1 MPPVSAMQGKPEA
14 AHRPTGDAPTDRL
27 RFFFQQA
34 PGMIAMVSG
43 PDHVFEF
50 ANTAYLDLVG
60 RREVVGKRVREV
72 LPELAQQGTVALLD
86 EVYATGQPFIGRR
99 MPVAFQRQANA
110 PAETRYIDFV
120 YQPVVDDQGR
130 VTGIFAQGFDVTG
143 QVETEE
149 AFNESEA
156 RYRLFSEETREGVV
170 IHNGEVILDCNPAY
184 ARIFGYGN
192 AAEVIG
198 LPSTAFVTPRSAALL
213 QEKGAQGNEE
223 PYEIEAIRKDGSI
236 FPAEFVGRP
245 STWQGQKVRIGLARD
260 LTERKRREAALR
272 ESEAHFAAIFDQ
284 SAAGLA
290 EADLTGRFLRVNE
303 RFCELAGY
311 PREELLGG
319 LRMQDI
325 THPDDLPGNLVL
337 FRRAVETGE
346 PFEIEKRYIRP
357 DGSEVWVSNTV
368 TLIRDAAGVAHTMAS
383 VSIDLTARREAEAAL
398 RQSESRL
405 RLALDAGRM
414 AVWESDSRNNSVRTS
429 PELNRLLG
437 FPEDASPSIEEIR
450 ERYAPG
456 AQDRLR
462 GAAAAALGR
471 GERYAEEELEI
482 IWPDGSRHWLL
493 LRADLEVTH
502 GADDAASIKATGVAF
517 EITERKLWEE
527 RQRLLINELNH
538 RVKNTLATV
547 QSLAAQSFR
556 DMGATSGPNF
566 TAFQERLFA
575 LARAHD
581 ILTRDNWEGAELR
594 DIVGEVIEPYCRP
607 SHGRCHIDGPR
618 VRLTPSMAL
627 ALSMAVHE
635 LATNA
640 AKYGALSAPAG
651 QVSISWSVLPGNPR
665 QLALCWQERGGPPV
679 ALPQRKGFGT
689 RLIERSLAQ
698 ELAGEVSLAYIPTG
712 VVCTVKAPLPH
723 GMA

>member
-1 MPPVSAMQGKPEA
+1 
-14 AHRPTGDAPTDRL
+14 
-27 RFFFQQA
+27 
-34 PGMIAMVSG
+34 MIAIVSG

-50 ANTAYLDLVG
+50 ANPAYLELVG
-60 RREVVGKRVREV
+60 RREVVGKRVRDV
-72 LPELAQQGTVALLD
+72 LPELDEQGTVALLD
-86 EVYATGQPFIGRR
+86 RVYATGEPFIGRR

-110 PAETRYIDFV
+110 PAETRYMDFV
-120 YQPVVDDQGR
+120 YQPVVDDQGQ
-130 VTGIFAQGFDVTG
+130 VTGIFAQGFDITR
-143 QVETEE
+143 QVRTET
-149 AFNESEA
+149 AFDESEA

-170 IHNGEVILDCNPAY
+170 VHNGEVILDCNPAY
-184 ARIFGYGN
+184 ARIFGYGSV
-192 AAEVIG
+192 AEVIG

-213 QEKGAQGNEE
+213 LEKGALDSEE
-223 PYEIEAIRKDGSI
+223 PYEIEAIRKDGSV

-245 STWQGQKVRIGLARD
+245 STWQGRKVRIGLARD

-284 SAAGLA
+284 SAAGFG
-290 EADLTGRFLRVNE
+290 EVDLTGRFLRVND
-303 RFCELAGY
+303 RFCEISGY
-311 PREELLGG
+311 TREELLNGR
-319 LRMQDI
+319 RMQDI
-325 THPDDLPGNLVL
+325 THPDDLPENVRL
-337 FRRAVETGE
+337 FQHAVESGK

-368 TLIRDAAGVAHTMAS
+368 TLIRGEMGPPTIAS

-414 AVWESDSRNNSVRTS
+414 AVWESDSRTNSVTTS

-450 ERYAPG
+450 DRYAPG

-462 GAAAAALGR
+462 AAAAAALAR
-471 GERYAEEELEI
+471 GERNAEEELEI

-493 LRADLEVTH
+493 LRADLEVVTGED
-502 GADDAASIKATGVAF
+502 GAVSIKAMGVAF

-547 QSLAAQSFR
+547 QSIALQSFR
-556 DMGATSGPNF
+556 RMDAATGSNVV
-566 TAFQERLFA
+566 TAFQDRLFA

-594 DIVGEVIEPYCRP
+594 DIVGEVIEPYCRQ
-607 SHGRCHIDGPR
+607 SSGRCDIDGPR

-640 AKYGALSAPAG
+640 AKYGALSVSEG
-651 QVSISWSVLPGNPR
+651 QVSISWSVIPGEPR
-665 QLALCWQERGGPPV
+665 QLILCWQERGGPPV
-679 ALPQRKGFGT
+679 VLPQRKGFGT

-698 ELAGEVSLAYIPTG
+698 ELAGEVSLAYVPTG
-712 VVCTVKAPLPH
+712 VVCTIKAPLPE
-723 GMA
+723 GIG

>member
-1 MPPVSAMQGKPEA
+1 MHGKPEA
-14 AHRPTGDAPTDRL
+14 PLRSPEEAPTDRL
-27 RFFFQQA
+27 RLFFQQA
-34 PGMIAMVSG
+34 PGMIAIVTG

-50 ANTAYLDLVG
+50 ANAAYLDLVG
-60 RREVVGKRVREV
+60 RPEVVGKRVRDV
-72 LPELAQQGTVALLD
+72 LPELAEQGTVALLD
-86 EVYATGQPFIGRR
+86 EVYATGEPFIGRR
-99 MPVAFQRQANA
+99 MPVAFQRQPNA
-110 PAETRYIDFV
+110 PAETRYMDFV
-120 YQPVVDDQGR
+120 YQPVVDDLGR
-130 VTGIFAQGFDVTG
+130 VKGIFAQGFDVTQ
-143 QVETEE
+143 QVETEAVFSE
-149 AFNESEA
+149 TEA
-156 RYRLFSEETREGVV
+156 RFRLFSEETREGVV

-184 ARIFGYGN
+184 ARIFGYRDV
-192 AAEVIG
+192 AEVIG

-213 QEKGAQGNEE
+213 QEKGALGHEE
-223 PYEIEAIRKDGSI
+223 PYEIEAIRKDGSV
-236 FPAEFVGRP
+236 FTAEFVGRVA
-245 STWQGQKVRIGLARD
+245 TWKGQKVRIGLARD

-284 SAAGLA
+284 SAAGFA
-290 EADLTGRFLRVNE
+290 EGDLTGRFLRVND
-303 RFCELAGY
+303 RFCEISGY
-311 PREELLGG
+311 TREELLGDR
-319 LRMQDI
+319 RMQDI
-325 THPDDLPGNLVL
+325 THPDDLPGNLIL
-337 FRRAVETGE
+337 FQKAIESGE

-368 TLIRDAAGVAHTMAS
+368 TLIRDAAGEAHTMAS

-414 AVWESDSRNNSVRTS
+414 AVWESDSRTSSVRTS
-429 PELNRLLG
+429 PELNRLFG
-437 FPEDASPSIEEIR
+437 FPEDASPTIEEIR
-450 ERYAPG
+450 ARYAPG
-456 AQDRLR
+456 AQERLR
-462 GAAAAALGR
+462 AAAAAALGQ

-482 IWPDGSRHWLL
+482 IWPDRSHHWLL
-493 LRADLEVTH
+493 LRADLEVMPGED
-502 GADDAASIKATGVAF
+502 GAVSIRATGVAF
-517 EITERKLWEE
+517 DITERKLWEE

-556 DMGATSGPNF
+556 DLGATNGPNF

-594 DIVGEVIEPYCRP
+594 DIVGEVIEPYCRQ
-607 SHGRCHIDGPR
+607 SSGRCDIDGPR

-640 AKYGALSAPAG
+640 AKYGALSVSEG
-651 QVSISWSVLPGNPR
+651 QVSISWSVIPGQPR
-665 QLALCWQERGGPPV
+665 QLTLCWQERGGPAVMPP
-679 ALPQRKGFGT
+679 ARKGFGT
-689 RLIERSLAQ
+689 RLIERSLAH
-698 ELAGEVSLAYIPTG
+698 ELAGEVSLAYVPTG
-712 VVCTVKAPLPH
+712 VVCTVKAPLPD

>member
-1 MPPVSAMQGKPEA
+1 
-14 AHRPTGDAPTDRL
+14 
-27 RFFFQQA
+27 
-34 PGMIAMVSG
+34 MIAIVSG
-43 PDHVFEF
+43 PEHVFEF
-50 ANTAYLDLVG
+50 ANAAYLELVG
-60 RREVVGKRVREV
+60 RREVVGQRVRDV
-72 LPELAQQGTVALLD
+72 LPELNEQGTVALLD
-86 EVYATGQPFIGRR
+86 KVYATGEPFIGRR
-99 MPVAFQRQANA
+99 MPVAFRRQANA
-110 PAETRYIDFV
+110 PAETRYMDFV
-120 YQPVVDDQGR
+120 YQPVVDDQGG
-130 VTGIFAQGFDVTG
+130 VTGIFAQGFDVTH
-143 QVETEE
+143 QVETEA
-149 AFNESEA
+149 AFSESEA

-170 IHNGEVILDCNPAY
+170 IHNGKIILDCNPAY
-184 ARIFGYGN
+184 ARIFGYGSV
-192 AAEVIG
+192 AEVIG
-198 LPSTAFVTPRSAALL
+198 LPSTAFVSPKSAALL
-213 QEKGAQGNEE
+213 LEKGALDSEE

-245 STWQGQKVRIGLARD
+245 SIWKGQKVRIGLARD

-284 SAAGLA
+284 SAAGFG
-290 EADLTGRFLRVNE
+290 EVDLTGRFLRVND
-303 RFCELAGY
+303 RFCDISGY
-311 PREELLGG
+311 TREELLSGR
-319 LRMQDI
+319 RMQDI
-325 THPDDLPGNLVL
+325 THPDDLPDNLRL
-337 FRRAVETGE
+337 FQHAIESGE
-346 PFEIEKRYIRP
+346 SFEIEKRYIRP

-368 TLIRDAAGVAHTMAS
+368 TLIHDAAGRPQTIAS
-383 VSIDLTARREAEAAL
+383 VSLDLTARREAEAAL
-398 RQSESRL
+398 RQSEASL

-414 AVWESDSRNNSVRTS
+414 AVWESDTGTNSVTSS

-437 FPEDASPSIEEIR
+437 LPEDANPTIEEIR
-450 ERYAPG
+450 ACYAPG

-462 GAAAAALGR
+462 AAAAAALGR

-482 IWPDGSRHWLL
+482 IWPDGSHHWLL
-493 LRADLEVTH
+493 LRADLEVTP
-502 GADDAASIKATGVAF
+502 GADGTAHVKATGVAF

-547 QSLAAQSFR
+547 QSIAAQSFR
-556 DMGATSGPNF
+556 DKDSTSGPNF
-566 TAFQERLFA
+566 TAFEERLFA

-651 QVSISWSVLPGNPR
+651 QVTISWSVLPGSPR
-665 QLALCWQERGGPPV
+665 QLTLCWQERGGPSV
-679 ALPQRKGFGT
+679 ALPERRGFGT

-698 ELAGEVSLAYIPTG
+698 ELAGEVSLAYVPTG
-712 VVCTVKAPLPH
+712 VVCTVKAPLPDS
-723 GMA
+723 MA

>member
-1 MPPVSAMQGKPEA
+1 
-14 AHRPTGDAPTDRL
+14 
-27 RFFFQQA
+27 
-34 PGMIAMVSG
+34 MIAIVSG

-50 ANTAYLDLVG
+50 ANPAYLELVG
-60 RREVVGKRVREV
+60 RREIVGKRVRDV
-72 LPELAQQGTVALLD
+72 LPELDEQGTVALLD
-86 EVYATGQPFIGRR
+86 RVYATGEPFIGRR

-110 PAETRYIDFV
+110 PTETRYMDFV
-120 YQPVVDDQGR
+120 YQPVVDDQGH
-130 VTGIFAQGFDVTG
+130 VTGIFAQGFDVTR
-143 QVETEE
+143 QVRTET
-149 AFNESEA
+149 AFDESEA

-170 IHNGEVILDCNPAY
+170 VHNGEVILDCNPAY
-184 ARIFGYGN
+184 ARIFGYGSV
-192 AAEVIG
+192 AEVIG

-213 QEKGAQGNEE
+213 LEKGALDSEE
-223 PYEIEAIRKDGSI
+223 PYEIEAIRKDGSV

-245 STWQGQKVRIGLARD
+245 STWRGQKVRIGLARD

-284 SAAGLA
+284 SAAGFG
-290 EADLTGRFLRVNE
+290 EVDLTGRFLRVND
-303 RFCELAGY
+303 RFCEISGY
-311 PREELLGG
+311 TQEELLNGR
-319 LRMQDI
+319 RMQDI
-325 THPDDLPGNLVL
+325 THPDDLPENVRL
-337 FRRAVETGE
+337 FQHAVESGK

-368 TLIRDAAGVAHTMAS
+368 TLIRGEMGPPTIAS

-414 AVWESDSRNNSVRTS
+414 AVWESDSRTNSVTTS

-450 ERYAPG
+450 DRYAPG

-462 GAAAAALGR
+462 AAAAAALAR
-471 GERYAEEELEI
+471 GERNAEEELEI

-493 LRADLEVTH
+493 LRADLEVVTGED
-502 GADDAASIKATGVAF
+502 GAVSIKATGVAF

-547 QSLAAQSFR
+547 QSIALQSFR
-556 DMGATSGPNF
+556 QMDAATGSDVV
-566 TAFQERLFA
+566 TAFQDRLFA

-594 DIVGEVIEPYCRP
+594 DIVGEVIEPYCRE
-607 SHGRCHIDGPR
+607 SSGRCDIDGPR

-640 AKYGALSAPAG
+640 AKYGALSVSEG
-651 QVSISWSVLPGNPR
+651 QVSISWSVIPGEPR
-665 QLALCWQERGGPPV
+665 QLMLCWQERGGPPV
-679 ALPQRKGFGT
+679 VLPQRKGFGT

-698 ELAGEVSLAYIPTG
+698 ELAGEVSLAYVPAG
-712 VVCTVKAPLPH
+712 VVCTIKAPLPE
-723 GMA
+723 GIV